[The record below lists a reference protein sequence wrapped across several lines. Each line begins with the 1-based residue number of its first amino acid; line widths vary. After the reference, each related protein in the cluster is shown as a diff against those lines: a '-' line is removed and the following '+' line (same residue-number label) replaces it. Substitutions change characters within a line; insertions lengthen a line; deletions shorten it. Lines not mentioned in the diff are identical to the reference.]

1 MYSSWFN
8 RASCRSVFFGHIFQL
23 HQWERSKK
31 QKATVF
37 FVVSIHKHTET
48 IFTHELQPGKSG
60 VLVYCPKVI
69 FHHIYHKTNYLHESH
84 SHFWMHIW
92 FRQRTHIHFVGITT
106 ITRATL
112 PWYSEH
118 DTHLVRVCCQVKDS
132 YLSFP
137 HVHMWKQ
144 RDSEGFTL
152 NF

>member
-1 MYSSWFN
+1 M
-8 RASCRSVFFGHIFQL
+8 VG
-23 HQWERSKK
+23 
-31 QKATVF
+31 
-37 FVVSIHKHTET
+37 IHKHTET

-132 YLSFP
+132 YSSFP
-137 HVHMWKQ
+137 MYMCESSETVRASLSVSRHKVGRCREKQFNTRDLCSAIHMY
-144 RDSEGFTL
+144 
-152 NF
+152 NANC

>member
-8 RASCRSVFFGHIFQL
+8 CASCKSGFLATFSSSTN
-23 HQWERSKK
+23 EKDPK
-31 QKATVF
+31 NKKATVF

-60 VLVYCPKVI
+60 VLVYCSKVI

-84 SHFWMHIW
+84 SHFWIHFW

-112 PWYSEH
+112 PWYREH

-132 YLSFP
+132 
-137 HVHMWKQ
+137 
-144 RDSEGFTL
+144 
-152 NF
+152 